1 MFKNYMLVAFRNFRQ
16 KPLYSLIN
24 IFGLAT
30 GVACSFLIF
39 LFVWNEISY
48 DQYHQ
53 EADRI
58 YRITQTY
65 MMETSENLEAGTPF
79 PLADALL
86 AEYPDMIEAAARFN
100 NLQTETSSMANRE
113 TKEYI
118 REENF
123 FFVDGSVFE
132 VFDIPLVR
140 GNPKT
145 ALQEPNT
152 VVLSESAAKKYFKD
166 EDPIGESI
174 MFEGRFAITVTGIMK
189 DWPKNSH
196 FRADVLASFE
206 SLASL
211 WRNYDQLAARWRW
224 NPNWTYVKLA
234 PGVVPAQLEALF
246 PQFIEKY
253 YTTEAIGENES
264 VYMHLQPLKDIWLF
278 SEANGEIEATGN
290 IGYVVLFSVISFLI
304 IVIAAINFTN
314 LSTAKAIQ
322 RAKEVG
328 LRKTLGADK
337 KTLRL
342 QFMMESFL
350 FTLLSVT
357 IGLIIAYAALPA
369 FNNLLNKS
377 IEIQDFNLYVI
388 LAGILLIIL
397 VVGFLSGLYP
407 ALILSSFHPIESLR
421 AAMPSP
427 KGTGLFRKSL
437 VSFQFFISAL
447 LLISTAL
454 IYLQYDHIKYKDPGY
469 NIEQTVILP
478 TNNTWVLYDLD
489 IYLDRLQEHPDIISA
504 SGSRAIMGSEQYSQ
518 YLVSPEGFDD
528 RELSISKII
537 VTHDFIETLG
547 INLVAGRNFSEDFET
562 DKDDAILINESTI
575 NFLDW
580 GTPDEALGKYM
591 DYLGF
596 RKRVIG
602 VTEDFHYTHL
612 KREIDPLIMELPPS
626 LNSTLVNIN
635 FIKVKLQSGNPE
647 PALAYMKEHWDE
659 LDTAHPFEYFF
670 YDDYIDTV
678 YRAEQKMSEVVS
690 ILSVLAII
698 VACLGLFGLASYSVH
713 KRQREIGIRKAMGAS
728 APSVFLLLS
737 KDYLKL
743 ILLAAIIAFPVSV
756 YLANQW
762 LQNFPYRIELVS
774 SLLWIFPSVLLLL
787 IFISML
793 SIGAQSLKA
802 SLMAPVEVL
811 KR

>member
-1 MFKNYMLVAFRNFRQ
+1 MLVAFRNFKQ
-16 KPLYSLIN
+16 KPAYSLIN

-48 DQYHQ
+48 DKYHDD
-53 EADRI
+53 ADRI
-58 YRITQTY
+58 YRITQTFI
-65 MMETSENLEAGTPF
+65 METSENLEAGTPF
-79 PLADALL
+79 PMAEAIL
-86 AEYPDMIEAAARFN
+86 AEYPDMIEAAVRFN

-123 FFVDGSVFE
+123 FFVDGSVFN
-132 VFDIPLVR
+132 VFDIEFLR
-140 GNPKT
+140 GNPET

-152 VVLSESAAKKYFKD
+152 VVLSETAAKKYFKD
-166 EDPIGESI
+166 EDPMGKSI

-211 WRNYDQLAARWRW
+211 WQNYDEITSRWRW
-224 NPNWTYVKLA
+224 NPNWTYIKLA
-234 PGVVPAQLEALF
+234 PGADPAQLEALF
-246 PQFIEKY
+246 PGFTEKY
-253 YTTEAIGENES
+253 YTTDAIGENES
-264 VYMHLQPLKDIWLF
+264 VYMHLQPLEDIWLF

-290 IGYVVLFSVISFLI
+290 FGYVVLFSVISILI
-304 IVIAAINFTN
+304 IIIAAINFTN

-322 RAKEVG
+322 RAREVG

-337 KTLRL
+337 STLRF
-342 QFMMESFL
+342 QFMAESFL
-350 FTLLSVT
+350 YTLLSVF
-357 IGLIIAYAALPA
+357 IGILIAYMILPV
-369 FNNLLNKS
+369 FNHLLDKS
-377 IEIQDFNLYVI
+377 IQVQDFNLFVI
-388 LAGILLIIL
+388 LSGILLII
-397 VVGFLSGLYP
+397 VIVGFLSGLYP
-407 ALILSSFHPIESLR
+407 AFILSSFNPVESLR
-421 AAMPSP
+421 AAMPNP
-427 KGTGLFRKSL
+427 GGTGLFRKIL
-437 VSFQFFISAL
+437 VTFQFSVSAL

-454 IYLQYDHIKYKDPGY
+454 IYLQYNHIKYKDPGY
-469 NIEQTVILP
+469 NTEQTVILP

-489 IYLDRLQEHPDIISA
+489 IYLDRLREHPDIISA
-504 SGSRAIMGSEQYSQ
+504 SGSRAIMGSERYSQ

-547 INLVAGRNFSEDFET
+547 INLIAGRNFSEEFKT
-562 DKDDAILINESTI
+562 DKDEAILVNESTI
-575 NFLDW
+575 DFLGW
-580 GTPDEALGKYM
+580 GSPEETLGKYM

-635 FIKVKLQSGNPE
+635 FIKVKLRPGSPE
-647 PALAYMKEHWDE
+647 PALAHMKEHWDK
-659 LDTAHPFEYFF
+659 LDSAHPFEYFF

-690 ILSVLAII
+690 ILSALAIV
-698 VACLGLFGLASYSVH
+698 VACMGLFGLASYSVH

-728 APSVFLLLS
+728 APSVFFLLS
-737 KDYLKL
+737 KDFLKL
-743 ILLAAIIAFPVSV
+743 ILMAAFIAFPVSV

-762 LQNFPYRIELVS
+762 LQNFPYKIELLSV
-774 SLLWIFPSVLLLL
+774 LMWVFPAVLLLL
-787 IFISML
+787 TLISLM
-793 SIGAQSLKA
+793 SIGAQSVRA
-802 SLMAPVEVL
+802 ALMAPVEVL